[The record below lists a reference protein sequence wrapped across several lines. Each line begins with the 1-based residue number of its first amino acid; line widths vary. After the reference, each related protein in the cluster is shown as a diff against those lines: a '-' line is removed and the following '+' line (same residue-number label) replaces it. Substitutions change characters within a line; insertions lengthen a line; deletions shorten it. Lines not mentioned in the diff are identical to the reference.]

1 MGRKHKNAA
10 AREAGGKGAGA
21 GRDDQQQQEAQSDQF
36 VDPPKA
42 SIASHPDVGVAIA
55 CGLELRVYDAR
66 SAHAHG
72 DTRQCRL
79 CCKRSTAHH
88 QHMHLSCC
96 FITPLSRPNNF
107 CSACAGP
114 SSTGPWSPNLRSPSR
129 SKRVP
134 GQRRRT
140 FVVWCLTPPAATCW
154 RAARTRL
161 QGCACGT
168 AAPGSSYR
176 PCEGTAPTSSNRLQC
191 CLPLVEC

>member
-72 DTRQCRL
+72 E
-79 CCKRSTAHH
+79 
-88 QHMHLSCC
+88 
-96 FITPLSRPNNF
+96 PG
-107 CSACAGP
+107 SAG
-114 SSTGPWSPNLRSPSR
+114 
-129 SKRVP
+129 
-134 GQRRRT
+134 
-140 FVVWCLTPPAATCW
+140 FAATIHC
-154 RAARTRL
+154 
-161 QGCACGT
+161 
-168 AAPGSSYR
+168 SSSAY
-176 PCEGTAPTSSNRLQC
+176 ASFMLFHHTSVSSQ
-191 CLPLVEC
+191 